1 MNEKGYDRMEKIENL
16 YDTVLI
22 DPNED
27 LVIFDKT
34 LVQHDSYLIKFIYAI
49 CCFDYENLPV
59 ALTRIEEFANA
70 LITGELPDIEP
81 QSRSEQFFK
90 AILTGD
96 ISTLPDPQSRGE
108 VLLDKLARGNNDLSD
123 IEPIQSR
130 YELLLAYLIK
140 NGGSLPNLT
149 YVFYQF
155 QETAAT
161 FQNTKEKPY
170 KSLSIKGQTYQNIL
184 PEPTTPVLTNNAE
197 MFSVDEGL
205 DETIEI
211 VDGVAKSAI
220 LKGNTLVNL
229 LNKLTINA
237 EAEQTKNW
245 YSTTYATGTV
255 KSGKYI
261 LLYNVKETSE
271 TSRNTPRIKLADDT
285 YLYHGYDDFNTTTG
299 IKKWIFT
306 AKLLPESSPKWKRE
320 SSLGK
325 SLGSPL
331 ETASAMRLARPTAS

>member
-1 MNEKGYDRMEKIENL
+1 MKMNEKGYDRMEKIENL

-27 LVIFDKT
+27 LVLLDKT
-34 LVQHDSYLIKFIYAI
+34 LVQHDSNLIKFIYAI
-49 CCFDYENLPV
+49 CCFDYDILPV

-184 PEPTTPVLTNNAE
+184 PEPTTP
-197 MFSVDEGL
+197 D
-205 DETIEI
+205 
-211 VDGVAKSAI
+211 
-220 LKGNTLVNL
+220 
-229 LNKLTINA
+229 
-237 EAEQTKNW
+237 
-245 YSTTYATGTV
+245 
-255 KSGKYI
+255 
-261 LLYNVKETSE
+261 
-271 TSRNTPRIKLADDT
+271 
-285 YLYHGYDDFNTTTG
+285 
-299 IKKWIFT
+299 
-306 AKLLPESSPKWKRE
+306 
-320 SSLGK
+320 
-325 SLGSPL
+325 
-331 ETASAMRLARPTAS
+331 